1 METFGREARV
11 LFPIRN
17 AVATR
22 YPPVATWT
30 LVAINCAVFLLQLS
44 LGPGELEQF
53 LSTYAVIPARYFYP
67 DAFADGPQD
76 LVPFLTMM
84 LLHGGWLHLI
94 LNMWTLWLFGGAV
107 EDRMG
112 SAAISRS
119 IWRAASPPPWRMPS
133 SIRPRPCRLWAPPA
147 RSPA

>member
-11 LFPIRN
+11 VFPIRN

-76 LVPFLTMM
+76 LVPFLHHDVPAWR
-84 LLHGGWLHLI
+84 LAAPDSQHVD
-94 LNMWTLWLFGGAV
+94 AV
-107 EDRMG
+107 AVRRGRRG
-112 SAAISRS
+112 SDGV
-119 IWRAASPPPWRMPS
+119 
-133 SIRPRPCRLWAPPA
+133 
-147 RSPA
+147 